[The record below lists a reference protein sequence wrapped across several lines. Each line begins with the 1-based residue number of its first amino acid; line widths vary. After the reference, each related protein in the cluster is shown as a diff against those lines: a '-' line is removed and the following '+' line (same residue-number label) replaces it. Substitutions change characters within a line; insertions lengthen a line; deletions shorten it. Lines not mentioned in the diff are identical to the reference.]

1 MSAHADLG
9 FATNL
14 SRADVSMELSQV
26 FTYDILDWLETD
38 DLTVPTVVAR
48 PSATS
53 PSHTNS
59 LMHARARRRSAAYT
73 YTGTALHKVYSYTSV
88 LLKIII
94 FML

>member
-1 MSAHADLG
+1 MSARADLG

-48 PSATS
+48 RLQAPPTLTLSCTRVRVDVQLRKGA
-53 PSHTNS
+53 
-59 LMHARARRRSAAYT
+59 
-73 YTGTALHKVYSYTSV
+73 YTGTRYTSV

>member
-1 MSAHADLG
+1 MSARADLG

-48 PSATS
+48 RLQAPPTLTLSCTRVRVDV
-53 PSHTNS
+53 HVY
-59 LMHARARRRSAAYT
+59 MYVYT
-73 YTGTALHKVYSYTSV
+73 AQDNIIVYIFV
-88 LLKIII
+88 INN